1 MRRSLIVFSSAILV
15 FGAILIG
22 YGGSASADQ
31 EPSATSAAHLMD
43 RGTTPA
49 ADSSSGTRANNT
61 LAVGAATPM
70 ASPGMSANPFL
81 APGYIVGNLF
91 LPVVDFP
98 TSWYPFWVTGAF
110 AFEALTTNVT
120 AQVGAAVV
128 VPGSPLAVV
137 TAQLGP
143 MSPATSPG
151 ALIGGPGLWP
161 GSPAGPLPVAPGQGV
176 LAGALITHPMGGE
189 RLAGLAAPMSPRFA
203 NAALPTPMAPVFVP
217 MMPSGEYIA
226 GAFVS
231 GATVP
236 VELQA
241 FHVE

>member
-1 MRRSLIVFSSAILV
+1 MRRSLVVLSGAILV
-15 FGAILIG
+15 FGVVLIG
-22 YGGSASADQ
+22 SGGFASAEQDRA
-31 EPSATSAAHLMD
+31 ATSAAHLMD
-43 RGTTPA
+43 RGGTAVGEP
-49 ADSSSGTRANNT
+49 SSGPRANNT

-70 ASPGMSANPFL
+70 ASPSMSAIPFV
-81 APGYIVGNLF
+81 GTGHIVGNLF

-98 TSWYPFWVTGAF
+98 TSWYPFWITGAF

-120 AQVGAAVV
+120 AQVGAAVI
-128 VPGSPLAVV
+128 VPGTTAAVL

-161 GSPAGPLPVAPGQGV
+161 GSPAGPLPVAVGQGV
-176 LAGALITHPMGGE
+176 LAGALITHPMSGE
-189 RLAGLAAPMSPRFA
+189 RLAGIASPMSPRIV

-217 MMPSGEYIA
+217 MIPPGEYIA